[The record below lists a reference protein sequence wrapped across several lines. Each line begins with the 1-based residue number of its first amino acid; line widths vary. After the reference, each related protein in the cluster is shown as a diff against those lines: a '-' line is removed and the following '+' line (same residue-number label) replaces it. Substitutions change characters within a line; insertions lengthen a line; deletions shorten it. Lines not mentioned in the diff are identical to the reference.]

1 MTALL
6 HTKDL
11 AVGHRGR
18 VLLRELGLV
27 LNAGELVALLG
38 VNGIG
43 KSTLLHTLTGAL
55 PALQGEVLL
64 KGETLSRLHP
74 RERAKRVSI
83 VLTERAIPALL
94 DVRTVVALGR
104 QPWTDA
110 RGRLTSED
118 ERVVDQAMAQA
129 GVSELAGRDLAHL
142 SDGERQLVMV
152 ARALAQDTPLL
163 LLDEPTAFLDVVNR
177 ARVFQLLRQLA
188 DGGRGVLFSTHD
200 VAQALRLADRLLI
213 AHTDGTVWQGTV
225 AEAREQGALESAFG
239 TAMQ

>member
-83 VLTERAIPALL
+83 VLTERATPALL

-118 ERVVDQAMAQA
+118 ERVVDQAVQGAAAEAERLVHRVMREIAVVGHARAHFHRPASLVRQPKHVLEAVDGDRPADAERRAQA
-129 GVSELAGRDLAHL
+129 SCSAPHPRTPRQRRYGSLQQRKPMFCRIAFSPARGARSMSQLNPRP
-142 SDGERQLVMV
+142 GER
-152 ARALAQDTPLL
+152 
-163 LLDEPTAFLDVVNR
+163 
-177 ARVFQLLRQLA
+177 
-188 DGGRGVLFSTHD
+188 
-200 VAQALRLADRLLI
+200 
-213 AHTDGTVWQGTV
+213 
-225 AEAREQGALESAFG
+225 
-239 TAMQ
+239 

>member
-1 MTALL
+1 M
-6 HTKDL
+6 
-11 AVGHRGR
+11 
-18 VLLRELGLV
+18 LRELGLV
-27 LNAGELVALLG
+27 LNAGEPVALLG

-74 RERAKRVSI
+74 RERAKRVSTCSPNG
-83 VLTERAIPALL
+83 L
-94 DVRTVVALGR
+94 VRRCRTCAR
-104 QPWTDA
+104 WWRWAASRTDA

-118 ERVVDQAMAQA
+118 ERVVDQAGAQA
-129 GVSELAGRDLAHL
+129 GVADLAGRDLAHL

-177 ARVFQLLRQLA
+177 ARCWRCYANWPMVGAVCCSVRMMWPRPC
-188 DGGRGVLFSTHD
+188 GWPTGSS
-200 VAQALRLADRLLI
+200 I
-213 AHTDGTVWQGTV
+213 AHADGTVCGTV
-225 AEAREQGALESAFG
+225 VEAGIGALESAFG
-239 TAMQ
+239 TALSGRRSPAA

>member
-1 MTALL
+1 MKLLL
-6 HTKDL
+6 HTEAL
-11 AVGHRGR
+11 SVGHRGR
-18 VLLRELGLV
+18 VLLRDLEFAMQ
-27 LNAGELVALLG
+27 AGELVALLG

-118 ERVVDQAMAQA
+118 ERLVDQALVQA
-129 GVSELAGRDLAHL
+129 GVAALADRDLSRL

-200 VAQALRLADRLLI
+200 VAQALQLADRLLI
-213 AHTDGTVWQGTV
+213 AHADGTVWQGSV